1 MKKIILRLG
10 LINVLFIPICIVIF
24 MAIIGGT
31 VGLTF
36 DEESNTTGDGSY
48 NGVYTEDLPS
58 FPEIKGTGNI
68 PDEIAQLAVG
78 SAVKYHLLPSV
89 IISQWAYESEWGHSA
104 AAKSDSNFFGITWF
118 QGCPFP
124 KGSARGVGGSEGGWY
139 MKFPN
144 KKAAFSYYGYMVA
157 SQTNFNACVGNKSP
171 EQCLLTLGR
180 GGYAAA
186 GITISSPYFTSCM
199 SIIKS
204 NNLTQYDDFAIKNW
218 KDFGGNDGISGGTVG
233 GGWGW
238 PFPEVGQG
246 SFSGG
251 QLFGKNP
258 GGEFR
263 ENGWHDGLDF
273 GSVDHPGSEIHA
285 VHGGTVTYVGNPNIS
300 GLGACV
306 IVINDSGFNMVY
318 QEFATSTGNAK
329 VKVGDKVKLGD
340 VIGVRDTEHL
350 HLGITKKDWLQAE
363 SSAFTDDGT
372 WIDPLKMITT
382 GKEK

>member
-1 MKKIILRLG
+1 MKNKGCFGCFGCLG
-10 LINVLFIPICIVIF
+10 LLVLLVMSFLLFFLGIDDSDTSGST
-24 MAIIGGT
+24 AGGT
-31 VGLTF
+31 EF
-36 DEESNTTGDGSY
+36 

-58 FPEIKGTGNI
+58 YPEIKGVGNV

-104 AAKSDSNFFGITWF
+104 SAKNDNNFFGITWF
-118 QGCPFP
+118 EGCPFP
-124 KGSARGVGGSEGGWY
+124 KGTARGVGGSEGGNY

-144 KKAAFSYYGYMVA
+144 KKSAFSYYGYMVA

-180 GGYAAA
+180 GGYASA
-186 GITISSPYFTSCM
+186 GISINSPYFTGCM

-218 KDFGGNDGISGGTVG
+218 KDFGGNTGGTVG

-238 PFPEVGQG
+238 PFPDVGQG

-251 QLFGKNP
+251 QLFGKNA

-273 GSVDHPGSEIHA
+273 GSVDHPGAEIHA
-285 VHGGTVTYVGNPNIS
+285 VHGGTVTYVGNPNIG

-306 IVINDSGFNMVY
+306 IVINDSGLNMVY
-318 QEFATSTGNAK
+318 QEFATSTSNAK

-340 VIGVRDTEHL
+340 VIGIRDTEHL

-372 WIDPLKMITT
+372 WLDPLKIITT
-382 GKEK
+382 GKY

>member
-1 MKKIILRLG
+1 MKLIRRGSFGFLFFLILA
-10 LINVLFIPICIVIF
+10 IVF
-24 MAIIGGT
+24 SLTGAFGT
-31 VGLTF
+31 
-36 DEESNTTGDGSY
+36 EEEGSSTTGSEGEY
-48 NGVYTEDLPS
+48 TGIYTEDIPS
-58 FPEIKGTGNI
+58 FPEIKGTGNV

-89 IISQWAYESEWGHSA
+89 IISQWAYESEWGHSVS
-104 AAKSDSNFFGITWF
+104 AKNDNNFFGITWF
-118 QGCPFP
+118 EGCLFP
-124 KGSARGVGGSEGGWY
+124 KGSARGVGGSEGGNY

-144 KKAAFSYYGYMVA
+144 KKAAFSYHGYMIA
-157 SQTNFNACVGNKSP
+157 SQTNFNACVGNKSSD
-171 EQCLLTLGR
+171 ECLLTLGR

-186 GITISSPYFTSCM
+186 GISINSPYFTGCM

-204 NNLTQYDDFAIKNW
+204 NNLTQYDAFAIKNW
-218 KDFGGNDGISGGTVG
+218 KEFGTNNKISGGTVG

-238 PFPEVGQG
+238 PFPGVGQG

-251 QLFGKNP
+251 QLFGKNA

-273 GSVDHPGSEIHA
+273 GSVDHPGSDIHA
-285 VHGGTVTYVGNPNIS
+285 VHGGTVTYVGNPNIG

-306 IVINDSGFNMVY
+306 IVISDSGLNMVY
-318 QEFATSTGNAK
+318 QEFATSTSNAK
-329 VKVGDKVKLGD
+329 VKEGDRVKLGD

-363 SSAFTDDGT
+363 SSAFTNDGT
-372 WIDPLKMITT
+372 WLDPLKMITT
-382 GKEK
+382 GKY

>member
-1 MKKIILRLG
+1 MSFLLFFLG
-10 LINVLFIPICIVIF
+10 IDDSDTSGST
-24 MAIIGGT
+24 AGGT
-31 VGLTF
+31 EF
-36 DEESNTTGDGSY
+36 

-58 FPEIKGTGNI
+58 YPKIKGVGNV

-104 AAKSDSNFFGITWF
+104 SAKNDNNFFGITWF
-118 QGCPFP
+118 EGCPFP
-124 KGSARGVGGSEGGWY
+124 KGTARGVGGSEGGNY

-144 KKAAFSYYGYMVA
+144 KKSAFSYYGYMVA

-180 GGYAAA
+180 GGYASA
-186 GITISSPYFTSCM
+186 GISINSPYFTGCM

-218 KDFGGNDGISGGTVG
+218 KDFGGNTGGTVG

-238 PFPEVGQG
+238 PFPDVGQG

-251 QLFGKNP
+251 QLFGKNA

-273 GSVDHPGSEIHA
+273 GSVDHPGAEIHA
-285 VHGGTVTYVGNPNIS
+285 VHGGTVTYVGNPNIG

-306 IVINDSGFNMVY
+306 IVINDSGLNMVY
-318 QEFATSTGNAK
+318 QEFATSTSNAK

-340 VIGVRDTEHL
+340 VIGIRDTEHL

-372 WIDPLKMITT
+372 WLDPLKIITT
-382 GKEK
+382 GKY

>member
-1 MKKIILRLG
+1 MKLIRRGSLG
-10 LINVLFIPICIVIF
+10 FLFFLVLAIVF
-24 MAIIGGT
+24 S
-31 VGLTF
+31 LTGAF
-36 DEESNTTGDGSY
+36 STEEEGSNTGSGGEYTGI
-48 NGVYTEDLPS
+48 YTEDLPS
-58 FPEIKGTGNI
+58 FPEIKGTGNV

-104 AAKSDSNFFGITWF
+104 SAKNDNNFFGITWF
-118 QGCPFP
+118 EGCPFP
-124 KGSARGVGGSEGGWY
+124 KGTARGIGGSEGGNY

-144 KKAAFSYYGYMVA
+144 KKAAFSYYGFMVA

-171 EQCLLTLGR
+171 DECLLTLGR

-186 GITISSPYFTSCM
+186 GISISSPYFTGCM

-218 KDFGGNDGISGGTVG
+218 KEFGGNNGISGGTVG

-238 PFPEVGQG
+238 PFPDVGQG

-251 QLFGKNP
+251 QLFGKNA

-285 VHGGTVTYVGNPNIS
+285 VHGGTVTYVGNPNIG

-306 IVINDSGFNMVY
+306 IVINDSGLNMVY
-318 QEFATSTGNAK
+318 QEFATSTSNAK

-372 WIDPLKMITT
+372 WLDPLKLITT
-382 GKEK
+382 GKY

>member
-1 MKKIILRLG
+1 MKLIRRGSLG
-10 LINVLFIPICIVIF
+10 FLFFLVLAIVF
-24 MAIIGGT
+24 S
-31 VGLTF
+31 LTGAF
-36 DEESNTTGDGSY
+36 STEEEGSNTGSGGEYTGI
-48 NGVYTEDLPS
+48 YTEDLPS
-58 FPEIKGTGNI
+58 FPEIKGTGNV

-104 AAKSDSNFFGITWF
+104 SAKNDNNFFGITWF
-118 QGCPFP
+118 EGCPFP
-124 KGSARGVGGSEGGWY
+124 KGTARGIGGSEGGNY

-144 KKAAFSYYGYMVA
+144 KKAAFSYYGFMVA

-171 EQCLLTLGR
+171 DECLLTLGR

-186 GITISSPYFTSCM
+186 GISISSPYFTGCM

-218 KDFGGNDGISGGTVG
+218 KEFGGNNGISGGTVG

-238 PFPEVGQG
+238 PFPDVGQG

-251 QLFGKNP
+251 QLFGKNA

-273 GSVDHPGSEIHA
+273 GSVDHPGSKIHA
-285 VHGGTVTYVGNPNIS
+285 VHGGTVTYVGNPNIG

-306 IVINDSGFNMVY
+306 IVINDSGLNMVY
-318 QEFATSTGNAK
+318 QEFATSTSNAK

-372 WIDPLKMITT
+372 WLDPLKLITT
-382 GKEK
+382 GKY

>member
-1 MKKIILRLG
+1 MKNKGCFGCFGCLG
-10 LINVLFIPICIVIF
+10 LLVLLVMSFLLFFLGIDDSDTSGSN
-24 MAIIGGT
+24 AGGT
-31 VGLTF
+31 EF
-36 DEESNTTGDGSY
+36 

-58 FPEIKGTGNI
+58 YPEIKGVGNV

-104 AAKSDSNFFGITWF
+104 SAKNDNNFFGITWF
-118 QGCPFP
+118 EGCPFP
-124 KGSARGVGGSEGGWY
+124 KGTARGVGGSEGGNY

-144 KKAAFSYYGYMVA
+144 KKSAFSYYGYMVA

-186 GITISSPYFTSCM
+186 GISINSPYFTGCM

-218 KDFGGNDGISGGTVG
+218 KDFGGNTGGTVG

-251 QLFGKNP
+251 QLFGKNA

-285 VHGGTVTYVGNPNIS
+285 VHGGTVTYVGNPNIG

-306 IVINDSGFNMVY
+306 IVINDSGLNMVY
-318 QEFATSTGNAK
+318 QEFATSTSNAK

-340 VIGVRDTEHL
+340 VIGIRDTEHL

-372 WIDPLKMITT
+372 WLDPLKIITT
-382 GKEK
+382 GKY

>member
-1 MKKIILRLG
+1 MKNKGCFGCFGCLG
-10 LINVLFIPICIVIF
+10 LLVLLVMSFLLFFLGIDDSDTSGST
-24 MAIIGGT
+24 AGGT
-31 VGLTF
+31 EF
-36 DEESNTTGDGSY
+36 

-58 FPEIKGTGNI
+58 YPEIKGVGNV

-104 AAKSDSNFFGITWF
+104 SAKNDNNFFGITWF
-118 QGCPFP
+118 EGCPFP
-124 KGSARGVGGSEGGWY
+124 KGTARGVGGSEGGNY

-144 KKAAFSYYGYMVA
+144 KKSAFSYYGYMVA

-180 GGYAAA
+180 GGYASA
-186 GITISSPYFTSCM
+186 GISINSPYFTGCM

-218 KDFGGNDGISGGTVG
+218 KDFGGNTGGTVG

-238 PFPEVGQG
+238 LFPDVGQG

-251 QLFGKNP
+251 QLFGKNA

-273 GSVDHPGSEIHA
+273 GSVDHPGAEIHA
-285 VHGGTVTYVGNPNIS
+285 VHGGTVTYVGNPNIG

-306 IVINDSGFNMVY
+306 IVINDSGLNMVY
-318 QEFATSTGNAK
+318 QEFATSTSNAK

-340 VIGVRDTEHL
+340 VIGIRDTEHL

-372 WIDPLKMITT
+372 WLDPLKIITT
-382 GKEK
+382 GKY

>member
-1 MKKIILRLG
+1 MKLIRRGSFGFLFFLILA
-10 LINVLFIPICIVIF
+10 IVF
-24 MAIIGGT
+24 SLTGAFGT
-31 VGLTF
+31 
-36 DEESNTTGDGSY
+36 EEEGSSTTGSEGEY
-48 NGVYTEDLPS
+48 TGIYTEDIPS
-58 FPEIKGTGNI
+58 FPEIKGTGNV

-89 IISQWAYESEWGHSA
+89 IISQWAYESEWGHSVS
-104 AAKSDSNFFGITWF
+104 AKNDNNFFGITWF
-118 QGCPFP
+118 EGCPFP
-124 KGSARGVGGSEGGWY
+124 KGTARGVGGSEGGNY

-144 KKAAFSYYGYMVA
+144 KKAAFSYYGFMVA

-171 EQCLLTLGR
+171 DECLLTLGR

-186 GITISSPYFTSCM
+186 GISINSPYFTGCM

-204 NNLTQYDDFAIKNW
+204 NNLTQYDAFVIKNW
-218 KDFGGNDGISGGTVG
+218 KEFGTNNKISGGTVG

-238 PFPEVGQG
+238 PFPGVGQG

-251 QLFGKNP
+251 QLFGKNA

-273 GSVDHPGSEIHA
+273 GSVDHPGSDIHA
-285 VHGGTVTYVGNPNIS
+285 VHGGTVTYVGNPNIG

-306 IVINDSGFNMVY
+306 IVISDSGLNMVY
-318 QEFATSTGNAK
+318 QEFATSTSNAT
-329 VKVGDKVKLGD
+329 VKEGDKVKLGD

-363 SSAFTDDGT
+363 SSAFTNDGT
-372 WIDPLKMITT
+372 WLDPLKMITT
-382 GKEK
+382 GKY

>member
-1 MKKIILRLG
+1 MKNKGCFGCFGCLG
-10 LINVLFIPICIVIF
+10 LLVLLVMSFLLFFLGIDDSDTSGST
-24 MAIIGGT
+24 AGGT
-31 VGLTF
+31 EF
-36 DEESNTTGDGSY
+36 

-58 FPEIKGTGNI
+58 YPEIKGVGNV

-104 AAKSDSNFFGITWF
+104 SAKNDNNFFGITWF
-118 QGCPFP
+118 EGCPFP
-124 KGSARGVGGSEGGWY
+124 KGTARGVGGSEGGNY

-144 KKAAFSYYGYMVA
+144 KKSAFSYYGYMVA

-180 GGYAAA
+180 GGYASA
-186 GITISSPYFTSCM
+186 GISINSPYFTGCM

-204 NNLTQYDDFAIKNW
+204 NSLTQYDDFAIKNW
-218 KDFGGNDGISGGTVG
+218 KDFGGNTGGTVG

-238 PFPEVGQG
+238 PFPDVGQG

-251 QLFGKNP
+251 QLFGKNA

-273 GSVDHPGSEIHA
+273 GSVDHPGAEIHA
-285 VHGGTVTYVGNPNIS
+285 VHGGTVTYVGNPNIG

-306 IVINDSGFNMVY
+306 IVINDSGLNMVY
-318 QEFATSTGNAK
+318 QEFATSTSNAK

-340 VIGVRDTEHL
+340 VIGIRDTEHL

-372 WIDPLKMITT
+372 WLDPLKIITT
-382 GKEK
+382 GKY

>member
-1 MKKIILRLG
+1 MSFLLFFLG
-10 LINVLFIPICIVIF
+10 IDDSDTSGSN
-24 MAIIGGT
+24 AGGT
-31 VGLTF
+31 EF
-36 DEESNTTGDGSY
+36 

-58 FPEIKGTGNI
+58 YPEIKGVGNV

-104 AAKSDSNFFGITWF
+104 SAKNDNNFFGITWF
-118 QGCPFP
+118 EGCPFP
-124 KGSARGVGGSEGGWY
+124 KGTARGVGGSEGGNY

-144 KKAAFSYYGYMVA
+144 KKSAFSYYGYMVA

-186 GITISSPYFTSCM
+186 GISINSPYFTGCM

-218 KDFGGNDGISGGTVG
+218 KDFGGNTGGTVG

-251 QLFGKNP
+251 QLFGKNA

-285 VHGGTVTYVGNPNIS
+285 VHGGTVTYVGNPNIG

-306 IVINDSGFNMVY
+306 IVINDSGLNMVY
-318 QEFATSTGNAK
+318 QEFATSTSNAK

-340 VIGVRDTEHL
+340 VIGIRDTEHL

-372 WIDPLKMITT
+372 WLDPLKIITT
-382 GKEK
+382 GKY

>member
-1 MKKIILRLG
+1 MSFLLFFLG
-10 LINVLFIPICIVIF
+10 IDDSDT
-24 MAIIGGT
+24 GGST
-31 VGLTF
+31 A
-36 DEESNTTGDGSY
+36 DGTEF

-58 FPEIKGTGNI
+58 YPEIKGVGNV

-104 AAKSDSNFFGITWF
+104 SAKNDNNFFGITWF
-118 QGCPFP
+118 EGCPFP
-124 KGSARGVGGSEGGWY
+124 KGTARGVGGSEGGNY

-144 KKAAFSYYGYMVA
+144 KKSAFSYYGYMVA

-186 GITISSPYFTSCM
+186 GISINSPYFTGCM

-218 KDFGGNDGISGGTVG
+218 KDFGGNTGGSVG

-238 PFPEVGQG
+238 SFPDAGQG
-246 SFSGG
+246 SFAGG
-251 QLFGKNP
+251 QLFGKNS

-263 ENGWHDGLDF
+263 ENGFHDGLDF
-273 GSVDHPGSEIHA
+273 GSVDHPGNEIHA
-285 VHGGTVTYVGNPNIS
+285 IHGGTVTYVGNTGIS

-306 IVINDSGFNMVY
+306 IVINDSGLNMVY
-318 QEFATSTGNAK
+318 QEFATSTSNAK

-340 VIGVRDTEHL
+340 VIGIRDTEHL
-350 HLGITKKDWLQAE
+350 HLGITKKEWLQAE

-372 WIDPLKMITT
+372 WLDPLKIITT
-382 GKEK
+382 GKY

>member
-1 MKKIILRLG
+1 MKNKGCFGCFGCLG
-10 LINVLFIPICIVIF
+10 FIVLLMMGVLFLFFGVDDSDTSGST
-24 MAIIGGT
+24 AGGT
-31 VGLTF
+31 EF
-36 DEESNTTGDGSY
+36 

-58 FPEIKGTGNI
+58 YPEIKGVGNV

-104 AAKSDSNFFGITWF
+104 SAKNDNNFFGITWF
-118 QGCPFP
+118 EGCPFP
-124 KGSARGVGGSEGGWY
+124 KGTARGVGGSEGGNY

-144 KKAAFSYYGYMVA
+144 KKSAFSYYGYMVA

-186 GITISSPYFTSCM
+186 GISINSPYFTGCM

-218 KDFGGNDGISGGTVG
+218 KDFGGNTGGSVG

-246 SFSGG
+246 SFADG

-285 VHGGTVTYVGNPNIS
+285 VHGGTVTYVGNPNIG

-306 IVINDSGFNMVY
+306 IVINDSGLNMVY
-318 QEFATSTGNAK
+318 QEFATSTSNAK

-340 VIGVRDTEHL
+340 VIGIRDTEHL

-372 WIDPLKMITT
+372 WLDPLKIITN
-382 GKEK
+382 GKY

>member
-1 MKKIILRLG
+1 MKLIRRGSLG
-10 LINVLFIPICIVIF
+10 FLFFLVLAIVF
-24 MAIIGGT
+24 SLTGAFGT
-31 VGLTF
+31 
-36 DEESNTTGDGSY
+36 EEEGSNTGSGGEYTGI
-48 NGVYTEDLPS
+48 YTEDLPS
-58 FPEIKGTGNI
+58 FPEIKGTGNV

-104 AAKSDSNFFGITWF
+104 SAKNDNNFFGITWYE
-118 QGCPFP
+118 GCPFP
-124 KGSARGVGGSEGGWY
+124 KGTARGIGGSEGGNY

-144 KKAAFSYYGYMVA
+144 KKAAFSYYGFMVA
-157 SQTNFNACVGNKSP
+157 SQTNFNACVGNKNP
-171 EQCLLTLGR
+171 DECLLTLGR

-186 GITISSPYFTSCM
+186 GISINSPYFTGCM

-218 KDFGGNDGISGGTVG
+218 KDFGGNNGISGGTVG

-238 PFPEVGQG
+238 PFPAVGQG

-251 QLFGKNP
+251 QLFGKNA

-285 VHGGTVTYVGNPNIS
+285 VHGGTVTYVGNPNIG

-306 IVINDSGFNMVY
+306 IVISDSGFNMVY
-318 QEFATSTGNAK
+318 QEFATSTSNAK
-329 VKVGDKVKLGD
+329 VKEGDKVKLGD

-363 SSAFTDDGT
+363 SSAFTNDGT
-372 WIDPLKMITT
+372 WLDPLKFITT
-382 GKEK
+382 GKY